1 MANNNSSDQ
10 KRTLGEH
17 AIVMGASMAGL
28 LSARILSDYFKK
40 VTVIERD
47 KLNDRAENRKGQP
60 QAGHGHGILPS
71 GMAILDRYFPG
82 LGDAVHESGGV
93 MADLG
98 SSFIWHV
105 LGGYRKP
112 FESGLLITLAS
123 RAHLEWQIRRRL
135 LEIPNVRLL
144 DEHQA
149 VGMVKS
155 DEHAGVGGVRLVN
168 LNGEHSETELR
179 AELVVDA
186 LGRESAT
193 PKWLGAMGFGVPE
206 LNSVNIDFGCAS
218 RIYERREGDLGGASM
233 LVINP
238 GPTPNLRAGLIFPI
252 EGERWVVTLAGWNG
266 DHPPADDTGFMDYA
280 RSLPAPDLHDTILDR
295 EPLNQIGVF
304 KVREVRRYRYEKMAQ
319 PPDGFLAVGDAVC
332 SFDPTLGQGMAT
344 AVMQA
349 DVIDKIIR
357 QHDSIKGIGKDFFA
371 STGKIVDVPWKLS
384 IGLDFQF
391 PGTKGKKPFGT
402 DLINAYF
409 DRVQKA
415 THRDVV
421 VHSAFL
427 QVMNMTEPPTS
438 LFKPGIVL
446 RSLFVRKS

>member
-1 MANNNSSDQ
+1 
-10 KRTLGEH
+10 
-17 AIVMGASMAGL
+17 
-28 LSARILSDYFKK
+28 
-40 VTVIERD
+40 
-47 KLNDRAENRKGQP
+47 
-60 QAGHGHGILPS
+60 
-71 GMAILDRYFPG
+71 
-82 LGDAVHESGGV
+82 
-93 MADLG
+93 
-98 SSFIWHV
+98 
-105 LGGYRKP
+105 
-112 FESGLLITLAS
+112 
-123 RAHLEWQIRRRL
+123 
-135 LEIPNVRLL
+135 
-144 DEHQA
+144 
-149 VGMVKS
+149 
-155 DEHAGVGGVRLVN
+155 
-168 LNGEHSETELR
+168 
-179 AELVVDA
+179 
-186 LGRESAT
+186 
-193 PKWLGAMGFGVPE
+193 
-206 LNSVNIDFGCAS
+206 
-218 RIYERREGDLGGASM
+218 M

-349 DVIDKIIR
+349 DVIDKIFR
-357 QHDSIKGIGKDFFA
+357 RHDSIKGIGKDFFA

-415 THRDVV
+415 THHDVV

-427 QVMNMTEPPTS
+427 KVMNMTAPPTS